1 VGCETNL
8 TIFVPF
14 TEEFILTEILNQVGI
29 RFDFKKNI
37 FVYRQYFGRLARKEY
52 IRIVNEDLK
61 LMALNRKILTS
72 LTKVS

>member
-1 VGCETNL
+1 MGCETNL
-8 TIFVPF
+8 TIFGPF

-52 IRIVNEDLK
+52 IRIDKEELK
-61 LMALNRKILTS
+61 LNGFESKNINFSNS
-72 LTKVS
+72 LK